1 MCRNS
6 KLDDLVSHVLVYH
19 EYIES
24 SYFSWIRRKSEK
36 WKLIIRFGFGPSI
49 IACKSEA
56 FQHGID
62 KANQNRKV
70 TKKTPQGK
78 GNGKTKFLDVS
89 F

>member
-6 KLDDLVSHVLVYH
+6 KLDDLVSHALVYH

-24 SYFSWIRRKSEK
+24 SFFSWIRRKSEK
-36 WKLIIRFGFGPSI
+36 WKLITRFGFSPSI

-56 FQHGID
+56 FHHGID

-70 TKKTPQGK
+70 TKKTPQRK